1 MYLYLNLDV
10 LWDMFFC
17 LFLWKLEL
25 ILELLWKDC
34 LGEEDGDRFCQRLVS
49 WCGFDLVKLQ
59 VVVLQDFFI
68 FRDCDIYCFIGIL
81 FGILIV
87 CVFIVMVIVFI

>member
-34 LGEEDGDRFCQRLVS
+34 LGEEDGDRFC
-49 WCGFDLVKLQ
+49 
-59 VVVLQDFFI
+59 
-68 FRDCDIYCFIGIL
+68 
-81 FGILIV
+81 
-87 CVFIVMVIVFI
+87 

>member
-1 MYLYLNLDV
+1 MYKGWIMICILSFVFDFLNLLMLFLFFIQCNKSVDRECSDGEFVMYLYLNLDV
-10 LWDMFFC
+10 LWEMFFC

-49 WCGFDLVKLQ
+49 
-59 VVVLQDFFI
+59 
-68 FRDCDIYCFIGIL
+68 
-81 FGILIV
+81 
-87 CVFIVMVIVFI
+87 